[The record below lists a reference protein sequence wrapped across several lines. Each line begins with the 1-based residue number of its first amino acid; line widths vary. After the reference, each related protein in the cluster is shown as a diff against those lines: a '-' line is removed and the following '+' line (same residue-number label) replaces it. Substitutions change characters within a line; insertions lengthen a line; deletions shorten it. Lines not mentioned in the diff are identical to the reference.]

1 MTSAELQQAA
11 GPLGWLHDAAATR
24 AAAGLSRTLVPRAAD
39 SGVVDLASNDYLG
52 LSTDPRVCAAAV
64 EAVRTWG
71 AGATG
76 SRLVS
81 GTTQLHADL
90 ETALARLAGAPAA
103 LVFSSGYQANLAAV
117 AALGGRDCLVVSDAG
132 NHASLVDGCRLS
144 RSEIAVTPSGDL
156 DAAER
161 ALSARTVPRA
171 LVVIDAIGSAD
182 GRLTPLVQWHALA
195 RRHGAVLVVDDAHGL
210 GVRGNGAGS
219 VAEAGL
225 AGEDDVVLTLTLSKA
240 LGSQGGA
247 VLGAPAVIRHL
258 IETARSF
265 IFDTGLNP
273 AAAGAALAAVHILA
287 ADLAGLAGSGPTGSG
302 STGSGS
308 AGSGSTGSGLAGTG
322 LAGSVLTRAADLAA
336 AAGVPGTDSAVVP
349 VLIGDAAQA
358 YALSRALLERGFRV
372 GCFRPPSVP
381 AGTARLRL
389 TARSTLTSADLERFR
404 AALLE
409 ARADTQ
415 ADTPAR
421 QR

>member
-1 MTSAELQQAA
+1 MTHAELQQAA

-39 SGVVDLASNDYLG
+39 SGVIDLASNDYLG

-81 GTTQLHADL
+81 GTTQLHVEL
-90 ETALARLAGAPAA
+90 ETALARLVGAPAA

-117 AALGGRDCLVVSDAG
+117 SALGGRDCLVVSDAG
-132 NHASLVDGCRLS
+132 NHASLVDGCRQS
-144 RSEIAVTPSGDL
+144 RSEIAVTPAGDL
-156 DAAER
+156 NAAER

-182 GRLTPLVQWHALA
+182 GRLAPLVHWHALA
-195 RRHGAVLVVDDAHGL
+195 RRHGALLVVDDAHGL

-258 IETARSF
+258 TETARSF

-273 AAAGAALAAVHILA
+273 AAAGAALAAVHILE
-287 ADLAGLAGSGPTGSG
+287 ADIAGPAGSGLVGSG
-302 STGSGS
+302 LASSGS
-308 AGSGSTGSGLAGTG
+308 AGSG
-322 LAGSVLTRAADLAA
+322 LAGSVLARAAELAA
-336 AAGVPGTDSAVVP
+336 AAGVPVTDSAVVP

-358 YALSRALLERGFRV
+358 DDLARALLERGFRV

-389 TARSTLTSADLERFR
+389 TARSTLTTADLERFGS
-404 AALLE
+404 ALTD
-409 ARADTQ
+409 ARAG
-415 ADTPAR
+415 ARANARAR
-421 QR
+421 QL